1 MAKGIRNLSCWMEV
15 APAPVIFPTKPSNSP
30 RLETI
35 AEEEAAEGYDRHQNK
50 KKMLKNWMMIL
61 MKNWSTLCKL
71 AQRRMD
77 GVPLPQQ
84 STLEFLSLSSCGVQI
99 KILF

>member
-50 KKMLKNWMMIL
+50 KLSM
-61 MKNWSTLCKL
+61 STL
-71 AQRRMD
+71 
-77 GVPLPQQ
+77 Q
-84 STLEFLSLSSCGVQI
+84 SQEYKYFSRAFPT
-99 KILF
+99 